1 MVGYLV
7 RRAADQQQSHV
18 IPARI
23 GERVRVVQGDVNGI
37 AGADGACF
45 VADSHLARAIQD
57 VINFLGNMVL
67 MASDS
72 CARRQD
78 FFGQTA
84 QCNGRRG
91 AVY

>member
-18 IPARI
+18 IPARV

-37 AGADGACF
+37 TGADSVRF

-72 CARRQD
+72 RARRQD
-78 FFGQTA
+78 FLSQTA

>member
-23 GERVRVVQGDVNGI
+23 SERVRVVQGNVNGI
-37 AGADGACF
+37 TGADGARF
-45 VADSHLARAIQD
+45 VADSHPARAAQD
-57 VINFLGNMVL
+57 VIDFLGNMML

-72 CARRQD
+72 CARR
-78 FFGQTA
+78 
-84 QCNGRRG
+84 
-91 AVY
+91 